1 VCCETGADS
10 FIPSPDT
17 DAIRESFD
25 TPPRNRI
32 YHVGIFTNLLTHH
45 SRRSR
50 LDEGC
55 VRRHMRRAVLE
66 PSNGRRVAAEHLDEL
81 CGHASGDDDLANESR
96 NQTQVRRNQTQ
107 VGRNQTQSDAIRR
120 NQTQSDAIPPL
131 AQHDTLWC
139 MCSPAIGAII
149 FHTTVAI
156 DGAWITK

>member
-1 VCCETGADS
+1 
-10 FIPSPDT
+10 
-17 DAIRESFD
+17 
-25 TPPRNRI
+25 
-32 YHVGIFTNLLTHH
+32 
-45 SRRSR
+45 
-50 LDEGC
+50 
-55 VRRHMRRAVLE
+55 MRRAVLE

>member
-1 VCCETGADS
+1 MWVKL
-10 FIPSPDT
+10 
-17 DAIRESFD
+17 
-25 TPPRNRI
+25 
-32 YHVGIFTNLLTHH
+32 GIFTNLLTHH

-107 VGRNQTQSDAIRR
+107 SN
-120 NQTQSDAIPPL
+120 AIPPL